1 MNKTLQRKLIRYS
14 ISILIIILI
23 VFAFP
28 RVMPGNPVMFLIGED
43 ILITP
48 DVLEDLHARLGLDKP
63 VPEQFLLF
71 VQRLFS
77 GDLGYSYHLHSPV
90 ASLIGERA
98 VWTLLLVGTSLGIG
112 YASGII
118 FGTWAG
124 WMSKKKFAKV
134 LTGAGICI
142 SCIPP
147 YLLGLILF
155 SVFVYHLNWFP
166 YKGLYT
172 TPDIFSVMHH
182 LALPIATLSLFV
194 FARNLLIMRG
204 SVLAEKNQLY
214 PQFARSLG
222 VSAKKILYGHVMKNA
237 ILPVLTQ
244 FAIDFGFIFSGAL
257 FIEIIF
263 SLNGLGTLMY
273 DAIITR
279 DYPVLSGLFL
289 IIAVMAVIAN
299 MVADLLYGIVDP
311 RVSREEQE
319 L

>member
-1 MNKTLQRKLIRYS
+1 MNKTLRRKFIRYG
-14 ISILIIILI
+14 ISLAVIILI
-23 VFAFP
+23 VFALP
-28 RVMPGNPVMFLIGED
+28 RFMPGNPVMFLIGED
-43 ILITP
+43 VLITP
-48 DVLEDLHARLGLDKP
+48 SVVEDLNARLGLDKP
-63 VPEQFLLF
+63 LPEQFLMYLGGI
-71 VQRLFS
+71 LS
-77 GDLGYSYHLHSPV
+77 GNLGYSYHLHSPV
-90 ASLIGERA
+90 SSLIGERA
-98 VWTLLLVGTSLGIG
+98 VWTLLLVGTSLLIG
-112 YASGII
+112 YTAGII

-124 WMSKKKFAKV
+124 WSSGKKSAKL

-155 SVFVYHLNWFP
+155 SVFVYRLNWFP

-172 TPDIFSVMHH
+172 TPDIFSIVHH
-182 LALPIATLSLFV
+182 LALPIAALSLFV
-194 FARNLLIMRG
+194 FARNVLIMRG
-204 SVLAEKNQLY
+204 SVLTEKNQLY

-222 VSAKKILYGHVMKNA
+222 IPAKNILYAHVMKNA

-289 IIAVMAVIAN
+289 VIAVMAVLAN
-299 MVADLLYGIVDP
+299 MVADLLYGVIDP
-311 RVSREEQE
+311 RISREEE
-319 L
+319 A

>member
-1 MNKTLQRKLIRYS
+1 MNAIFRRKFIRYAAS
-14 ISILIIILI
+14 MLVIVLV

-43 ILITP
+43 VVVTP
-48 DVLEDLHARLGLDKP
+48 DVIADLNVRLGLDRSI
-63 VPEQFLLF
+63 PEQLYLFL
-71 VQRLFS
+71 QGICT

-90 ASLIGERA
+90 ASLIGDRA
-98 VWTLLLVGTSLGIG
+98 GWTLMLVGTSLAVG
-112 YASGII
+112 YAAGIF

-124 WMSKKKFAKV
+124 WMSGRRFSKL
-134 LTGAGICI
+134 LTGTGICI

-155 SVFVYHLNWFP
+155 SVFVYRLNWFP

-172 TPDIFSVMHH
+172 TPDIWSVMHH
-182 LALPIATLSLFV
+182 LALPVATLALFV
-194 FARNLLIMRG
+194 FARNLLLMRG
-204 SVLAEKNQLY
+204 SVLTEKSQLY

-222 VSAKKILYGHVMKNA
+222 VPGRRILYGHVMRNA
-237 ILPVLTQ
+237 ILPILTQ

-289 IIAVMAVIAN
+289 VIAVMAVLAN
-299 MVADLLYGIVDP
+299 MLADILYGVIDP
-311 RVSREEQE
+311 RVGREGM
-319 L
+319 

>member
-1 MNKTLQRKLIRYS
+1 MTLQRKIIRYAAS
-14 ISILIIILI
+14 LLVILLI
-23 VFAFP
+23 VFALP
-28 RVMPGNPVMFLIGED
+28 RIMPGNPVMFLIGED
-43 ILITP
+43 VIVTP
-48 DVLEDLHARLGLDKP
+48 EVLADLNARLGLDRP
-63 VPEQFLLF
+63 VPEQFYLF
-71 VQRLFS
+71 LQGLCA

-90 ASLIGERA
+90 VSLIGDRVA
-98 VWTLLLVGTSLGIG
+98 WTLLLVDTSLLIG
-112 YASGII
+112 YAAGII
-118 FGTWAG
+118 LGTWAG
-124 WMSKKKFAKV
+124 WMSDHKPAKA
-134 LTGAGICI
+134 LTGASICI

-147 YLLGLILF
+147 YLLGLTLF
-155 SVFVYHLNWFP
+155 SIFVYHLNWFP

-172 TPDIFSVMHH
+172 TPDIWSVMHH
-182 LALPIATLSLFV
+182 LALPVATLALFV

-222 VSAKKILYGHVMKNA
+222 VPGRKILYGHVMRNA
-237 ILPVLTQ
+237 ILPILTQ

-289 IIAVMAVIAN
+289 VIAVMAVLAN
-299 MVADLLYGIVDP
+299 MLADILYGVIDP
-311 RVSREEQE
+311 RVGREGM
-319 L
+319 